1 LTFHSNLLICRH
13 EFDSEIGPGIF
24 GLEIHQ
30 YDISRS
36 KQPVNQWF
44 GCNMNKWQIICPVV
58 AMLLAGILA
67 ASQLGRSQARGMRAV
82 IERHLGS
89 VLSELEKQKQGG
101 RFPSTQV
108 ARSALDDEAVAKRV
122 HITSLFSTDDL
133 YYNPTQPVIGT
144 DALVLC
150 ARVRDGLF
158 AIQADRKVR
167 NLKEA
172 EFQQAHLVPLA
183 VAPPAPGAEPGGATN
198 RSQPIRTE
206 TNRASAAA
214 GSGR

>member
-1 LTFHSNLLICRH
+1 
-13 EFDSEIGPGIF
+13 
-24 GLEIHQ
+24 
-30 YDISRS
+30 
-36 KQPVNQWF
+36 
-44 GCNMNKWQIICPVV
+44 
-58 AMLLAGILA
+58 
-67 ASQLGRSQARGMRAV
+67 V
-82 IERHLGS
+82 IEHS
-89 VLSELEKQKQGG
+89 ALSSLTSGIAEQNHWSERG

-108 ARSALDDEAVAKRV
+108 ARSALQDEAVAKRV

-183 VAPPAPGAEPGGATN
+183 VAPPAPGAELGGAAN

-206 TNRASAAA
+206 TNRASVAA

>member
-1 LTFHSNLLICRH
+1 
-13 EFDSEIGPGIF
+13 
-24 GLEIHQ
+24 
-30 YDISRS
+30 
-36 KQPVNQWF
+36 
-44 GCNMNKWQIICPVV
+44 MNKWQFICPVV
-58 AMLLAGILA
+58 AMLLAGLLA

-89 VLSELEKQKQGG
+89 VLSELENQKQGG

-108 ARSALDDEAVAKRV
+108 ARSALQDETVAK
-122 HITSLFSTDDL
+122 ITSFFSADDL

-183 VAPPAPGAEPGGATN
+183 VAPPAPGAGGAAN
-198 RSQPIRTE
+198 RGQPIRAE
-206 TNRASAAA
+206 TNRTSAAA
-214 GSGR
+214 GSGH